1 MPNRSIPE
9 RCGRQTMRFLSAFGR
24 PRPATAAL
32 LGLAFAGVPATG
44 TAIAVEARH
53 TRGTEAADFTFAC
66 PGPQPCRPQ
75 AGPGPADRQV
85 DPFEGSLG
93 RPCAYRRRETPS
105 GPRKVR
111 VCF

>member
-1 MPNRSIPE
+1 M
-9 RCGRQTMRFLSAFGR
+9 GFL
-24 PRPATAAL
+24 PA
-32 LGLAFAGVPATG
+32 LGLLPPTTIPLLCASLACFPATG
-44 TAIAVEARH
+44 TAAAETRH

-66 PGPQPCRPQ
+66 LDAQPCRPQ

-85 DPFEGSLG
+85 DPFAGSLG

>member
-1 MPNRSIPE
+1 MS
-9 RCGRQTMRFLSAFGR
+9 FLSARGIL
-24 PRPATAAL
+24 RPAAIPLLSAVLACVSTTGSIAA
-32 LGLAFAGVPATG
+32 AET
-44 TAIAVEARH
+44 RH
-53 TRGTEAADFTFAC
+53 TRGTEAADVTFAC
-66 PGPQPCRPQ
+66 PSPHPCRLQ

-105 GPRKVR
+105 GSRKVR